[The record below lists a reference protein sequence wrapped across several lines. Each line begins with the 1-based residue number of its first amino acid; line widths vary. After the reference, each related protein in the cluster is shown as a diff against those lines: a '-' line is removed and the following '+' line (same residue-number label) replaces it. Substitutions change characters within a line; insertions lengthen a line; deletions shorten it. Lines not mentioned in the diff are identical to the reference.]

1 MRNSK
6 SEFHHPMGT
15 YQRNPF
21 FDSLDGELD
30 KGFMSV

>member
-1 MRNSK
+1 
-6 SEFHHPMGT
+6 MGT